1 MARRTI
7 EDERDAEIEASD
19 SAADAPRASPMGI
32 VDESVKRRLE
42 EAYRNDM
49 EDELIVVDVSSPE
62 GGSSIA
68 VEMETPHGDTDF
80 TKYFDGPKH
89 GSLEECEEF
98 LRFLEVAGV
107 SPLELEELIGSRIP
121 ASFDPESGWI
131 VASEYAPERHE
142 ETDASQDVGVSA
154 RGRFDGWMKRNME
167 WLVLLILVGGELLIV
182 AILIV
187 LFA

>member
-7 EDERDAEIEASD
+7 EDERESTTEASD
-19 SAADAPRASPMGI
+19 SADDASREPSVGT
-32 VDESVKRRLE
+32 VDESVKRQLE

-49 EDELIVVDVSSPE
+49 EDELIVVEVSSPE

-121 ASFDPESGWI
+121 ASFDAESGWT
-131 VASEYAPERHE
+131 VASEYALERYE
-142 ETDASQDVGVSA
+142 EPTAPADTKESA
-154 RGRFDGWMKRNME
+154 RARFGGWLDRNME
-167 WLVLLILVGGELLIV
+167 WLVLGILVGGELLIV